1 MFTDGDIFITNV
13 TTTYEDIPKYCNLV
27 GAEFDQDYPANTIRL
42 NITDD
47 ETFWIGATIGFKR
60 NINPI
65 GKLDDIL
72 TSILYIYIYPTICGC
87 FPLFVI
93 KKIVDIQFSAATR
106 FWDNLHQVCSKLKDW
121 KAK

>member
-13 TTTYEDIPKYCNLV
+13 TTTYADIPKYCNLV

-47 ETFWIGATIGFKR
+47 KTFWIGATIGFKR

-72 TSILYIYIYPTICGC
+72 TSILYIYISNDLWLLPLICNKKNRRYPI
-87 FPLFVI
+87 
-93 KKIVDIQFSAATR
+93 
-106 FWDNLHQVCSKLKDW
+106 
-121 KAK
+121 

>member
-27 GAEFDQDYPANTIRL
+27 GAEFDQDYPANSIRL

-47 ETFWIGATIGFKR
+47 GTFWIGATIGFKR

-72 TSILYIYIYPTICGC
+72 TSILYIYIYIY
-87 FPLFVI
+87 
-93 KKIVDIQFSAATR
+93 IQRLVVVSPY
-106 FWDNLHQVCSKLKDW
+106 QVCSKLKDW

>member
-27 GAEFDQDYPANTIRL
+27 GAEFDQDYPANNTRL

-47 ETFWIGATIGFKR
+47 GFFWIGATLGFKR

-72 TSILYIYIYPTICGC
+72 TSILYIYISNDLWL
-87 FPLFVI
+87 FPLI
-93 KKIVDIQFSAATR
+93 SNKKKRRYPI
-106 FWDNLHQVCSKLKDW
+106 
-121 KAK
+121 